1 MVHLSP
7 VQHFLGSQVSHAL
20 ADKFDTKVTVGSVN
34 LGFFNRIIIDDVM
47 MYDQKGDSMIYASR
61 ISAKVSL
68 LPLLNQKISIASAQL
83 FGLKANLY
91 QQTPQSKHNFQFVLD
106 SLASKDTTKHTPLDL
121 HIGSLIIRHGAVK
134 YDNGM
139 SPLNPEYSRLLI
151 SASATS
157 RPTSLPI
164 TSLMMISICISRN

>member
-1 MVHLSP
+1 MSNTLCKIHIDSAAIHINSNALKKLKHIFNGIIWTLVGVYVLLTVLVHLSP
-7 VQHFLGSQVSHAL
+7 VQHFLGSQVSHVL

-91 QQTPQSKHNFQFVLD
+91 QQTAQSKHNFQFVLD
-106 SLASKDTTKHTPLDL
+106 SLASKDTTKHT
-121 HIGSLIIRHGAVK
+121 HSTC
-134 YDNGM
+134 
-139 SPLNPEYSRLLI
+139 
-151 SASATS
+151 TS
-157 RPTSLPI
+157 EA
-164 TSLMMISICISRN
+164 